1 MALLFHIIW
10 NLQNSETILFQNSLS
25 RLFLLLS
32 LPSHLLPYQKVTL
45 TTALPKCHRCYKT
58 QTSPSQMLSKTVC
71 LPHRVSALFVLHLFL
86 TSCKNLAVWCD
97 SRAALLSK
105 NVWSLESSQAWV
117 VRTRLL
123 NWCKQGRAY
132 LLGYL
137 PFKSAHVSGTSG
149 TLCFV
154 LLLFPPSAAVYPKE
168 PA

>member
-1 MALLFHIIW
+1 MNTFKAVQKQEKACSLKTMSTMIQLKYRSKTGI
-10 NLQNSETILFQNSLS
+10 LS
-25 RLFLLLS
+25 RLLCLLS
-32 LPSHLLPYQKVTL
+32 LLSSSQVPQMLQGS
-45 TTALPKCHRCYKT
+45 
-58 QTSPSQMLSKTVC
+58 QTSTSQMLSKTVC